1 MIHDDTQ
8 MSRDRVIKNVISNQ
22 KSYLDL
28 EKVMRK
34 NPHFLTRSFG
44 PAIISE
50 LLHYVSVKQM
60 ILKEEPLLFKRLQ
73 KFPKLVLSPVML
85 TWRTETSSILCISY
99 RKFLCQS
106 HLYMSFPYFKCLF
119 HRNNLILDLYYPEKY
134 FHLKIW
140 MD

>member
-1 MIHDDTQ
+1 MIQIECFLNSKINLIHDDTQ
-8 MSRDRVIKNVISNQ
+8 MSRDRVIKNVVSNQ

-85 TWRTETSSILCISY
+85 T
-99 RKFLCQS
+99 
-106 HLYMSFPYFKCLF
+106 
-119 HRNNLILDLYYPEKY
+119 
-134 FHLKIW
+134 
-140 MD
+140 